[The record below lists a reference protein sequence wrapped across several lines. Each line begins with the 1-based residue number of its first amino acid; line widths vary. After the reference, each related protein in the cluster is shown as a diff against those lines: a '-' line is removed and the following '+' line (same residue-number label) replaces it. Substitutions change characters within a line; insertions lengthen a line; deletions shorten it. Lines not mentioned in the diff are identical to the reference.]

1 MALSMLEWQ
10 VEAEKMSSKGRNK
23 ILNALVLLNNWP
35 AFRENY
41 GWTGYETVGQ
51 ILRIVEQEHIRK

>member
-35 AFRENY
+35 AFTQDS
-41 GWTGYETVGQ
+41 GAGT
-51 ILRIVEQEHIRK
+51 HP